1 MSELKQVDSTT
12 YRSGNN
18 PFTFITMCDGTK
30 RFFGPYNVVD
40 ICFNDHEHDHERIV
54 VHEYP
59 LILREFPNISPGPLH
74 KLFATMEI
82 FGNRVVGLLYNNN
95 FDVITMRIDFDVCPD
110 IQYLNNNMI
119 NITVDNG
126 KLYCFPDKKSSPILI
141 YNEHFEQICTLNCN
155 LSGIVFAFDYNEH
168 MYIYRETSKTI
179 DILDKKLKVVF
190 TCGSVHTNDHDFY
203 QGNIFNCV
211 KGFIHLGNGYVGMLC
226 GLRDFIIF
234 NVQSRYV
241 KKSLHFDQDVR
252 SIKNNGFGYF
262 DVYSHTD
269 DLNVERYQF
278 GLDDVLEKL

>member
-1 MSELKQVDSTT
+1 MSELKQMYNTT

-18 PFTFITMCDGTK
+18 PFTFVTMHDGTK

-40 ICFNDHEHDHERIV
+40 ICFGDGEHRYEHEQIV

-59 LILREFPNISPGPLH
+59 AILREFPHISPSPSH

-119 NITVDNG
+119 NITIDNG
-126 KLYCFPDKKSSPILI
+126 KLYCFPDKKSNPILI
-141 YNEHFEQICTLNCN
+141 YNEYFEQICVLNCN
-155 LSGIVFAFDYNEH
+155 LSGIIFAFDYNEH

-179 DILDKKLKVVF
+179 DILDKNLKVVH
-190 TCGSVHTNDHDFY
+190 TYGSAHTNDHDSS
-203 QGNIFNCV
+203 QNNIFNCV

-226 GLRDFIIF
+226 GLHDIIIF
-234 NVQSRYV
+234 DVQSRCI
-241 KKSLHFDQDVR
+241 KKSLHFDHDVC
-252 SIKNNGFGYF
+252 SIKNNGFGRF
-262 DVYSHTD
+262 AVYSHTD
-269 DLNVERYQF
+269 DLNVEHYQF
-278 GLDDVLEKL
+278 G